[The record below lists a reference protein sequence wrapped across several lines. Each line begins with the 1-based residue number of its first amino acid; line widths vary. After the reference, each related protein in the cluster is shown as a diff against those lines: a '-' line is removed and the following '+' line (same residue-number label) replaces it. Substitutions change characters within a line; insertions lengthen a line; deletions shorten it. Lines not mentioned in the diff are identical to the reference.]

1 MQSIGKESIMT
12 KKATSKSAQ
21 MVEMYNKGMEIKDIA
36 TKMGVRYNFVYNVV
50 SNHCRVNDIELR
62 TSKRTGDKKEQ
73 VLAMLAD
80 GKTPTEISKELK
92 TNINYVYKIRKE
104 TEATA

>member
-1 MQSIGKESIMT
+1 MT

-50 SNHCRVNDIELR
+50 SNHCRVNDVELR
-62 TSKRTGDKKEQ
+62 TSKKSGEKKDQ
-73 VLAMLAD
+73 VIAMLKD
-80 GKTPTEISKELK
+80 GKTPIEISKELK
-92 TNINYVYKIRKE
+92 TNVNYVYKIRKE
-104 TEATA
+104 MEATA

>member
-1 MQSIGKESIMT
+1 MT

-50 SNHCRVNDIELR
+50 SNHCRVNDVELR
-62 TSKRTGDKKEQ
+62 TSKKSGEKKDQ
-73 VLAMLAD
+73 VIAMLKD

-92 TNINYVYKIRKE
+92 TNVNYVYKIRKE
-104 TEATA
+104 MEATA

>member
-1 MQSIGKESIMT
+1 MT

-50 SNHCRVNDIELR
+50 SNHCRVNDVELR
-62 TSKRTGDKKEQ
+62 TSKKSGEKKDQ
-73 VLAMLAD
+73 VIAMLKD
-80 GKTPTEISKELK
+80 GKTPIEISKKLK
-92 TNINYVYKIRKE
+92 TNVNYVYKIRKE
-104 TEATA
+104 MEATA